1 MRQQK
6 ALFLKSTVFLLVIGL
21 YLSLTTVV
29 FAVKFIDRFW
39 YKTDNIQKGG
49 HLDFVTNTT
58 PNNLDPH
65 LGTTSGVGHNNTMN
79 SLVRVQPKL
88 DGIDLD
94 LAESW
99 EQPDALTY
107 IFKLRKGV
115 KFQDLPPVN
124 GRELTSEDVKYS
136 LRRMAGWEIPPA
148 PKTRAERKKKGRRL
162 GFGDFKHNYYMAHVE
177 SIETP
182 DKYTVVIKT
191 KIPFAPMLN
200 YLGSAW
206 AKIVPKEVVDE
217 HGHFKLVSIGSG
229 PFIVK
234 EFRRDS
240 HWLLERNPNYFK
252 KGMPYIDS
260 MRVNIVADESA
271 RLAAFIAHKI
281 DGYVVTAHQRQAIL
295 EKVPDAWFVEGVSQ
309 WQAILRMP
317 PWISTKGPL
326 KAPWNDIRVRKAV
339 VHAIDKDKMIELT
352 QQGFGDKNVG
362 PIPGTP
368 GFTLPQSDNPKY
380 DPELSKKLLA
390 EAGYPKGFKTEIICW
405 SAADQQRQAQVAQ
418 SMLKEVGIDA
428 KLNVLEFGQYF
439 RKAYTYNYDMAIH
452 VMTAA
457 IDPDELL
464 TPYYGHLKGST
475 YYKWSDPVL
484 WDMIEKQRSIMN
496 PRKRGK
502 YVQDIQR
509 RVLDQAMNVFLFS
522 WRFLGARGPYWH
534 QRDYYNNFQ
543 GYAEYTRI
551 ELDKQKAWKSGN

>member
-1 MRQQK
+1 M
-6 ALFLKSTVFLLVIGL
+6 
-21 YLSLTTVV
+21 
-29 FAVKFIDRFW
+29 
-39 YKTDNIQKGG
+39 
-49 HLDFVTNTT
+49 
-58 PNNLDPH
+58 
-65 LGTTSGVGHNNTMN
+65 
-79 SLVRVQPKL
+79 
-88 DGIDLD
+88 
-94 LAESW
+94 
-99 EQPDALTY
+99 
-107 IFKLRKGV
+107 
-115 KFQDLPPVN
+115 
-124 GRELTSEDVKYS
+124 
-136 LRRMAGWEIPPA
+136 
-148 PKTRAERKKKGRRL
+148 
-162 GFGDFKHNYYMAHVE
+162 
-177 SIETP
+177 
-182 DKYTVVIKT
+182 
-191 KIPFAPMLN
+191 
-200 YLGSAW
+200 
-206 AKIVPKEVVDE
+206 
-217 HGHFKLVSIGSG
+217 
-229 PFIVK
+229 
-234 EFRRDS
+234 
-240 HWLLERNPNYFK
+240 
-252 KGMPYIDS
+252 
-260 MRVNIVADESA
+260 
-271 RLAAFIAHKI
+271 
-281 DGYVVTAHQRQAIL
+281 
-295 EKVPDAWFVEGVSQ
+295 
-309 WQAILRMP
+309 
-317 PWISTKGPL
+317 
-326 KAPWNDIRVRKAV
+326 

-543 GYAEYTRI
+543 GYAEYTWI